1 MADLTPQ
8 AETIAK
14 KRYYLKDEAGDTVED
29 STEMFKRVAKT
40 VGLVEQMYDKSDS
53 EVEETTNQFFEM
65 MDGLKFVPNSPTMM
79 NAGTFQ
85 GTLSACFVLPLEDTM
100 EGIMKGATDAAM
112 VQKFG
117 GGTGFALSKLRP
129 RGTNIASTH
138 GRACGPIEVLKTLSR
153 VSSMITQGG
162 KRDGANMA
170 ILDVHHPDILEFISC
185 KSVEGE
191 IHNFN
196 ISVGVDNVFM
206 QAVAAGVHYP
216 LIDPHTHEVV
226 GEHDA
231 RMVFDTIIEG
241 AWKNGEPGMVF
252 LDRIN
257 RDNKVKEQYGD
268 MIATNPCGEQPLLG
282 NESCNLGSI
291 NLVQFFRPIESMFYT
306 NWKDAVDW
314 EDLASVVKLSTRFL
328 DNVIDAN
335 YYATEEI
342 EQMTKSTRKIGLGVM
357 GFADLLIKL
366 KIGYDTK
373 IGREVGATVMQFIQS
388 TADDTSLELG
398 EERGVF
404 PAWDRSEYAKED
416 NSKYRNACRLT
427 VAPTGTIS
435 MLADTSSGI
444 EPTFALVWRKQNVL
458 EGQEFFYANK
468 YFKNTAEDSGFY
480 SEDLMEYVADGG
492 SIQDRDDVP
501 QWAKDVFVTSA
512 DISGKGHVSMQAA
525 FQEYCDSGISKTINF
540 PNSATVED
548 ISMAYLEAWRTD
560 CKGITVY
567 RSGSREKEVLV
578 SKVDEE
584 AKTEG
589 IDLSQLT
596 MIPAMA
602 SEVDNEFKLQSLYSD
617 SPSSLKWLGLSSLE
631 ENCCDDPFI
640 VEESGCSTCK
650 SCGWSKCHIA

>member
-8 AETIAK
+8 AEIIAK
-14 KRYYLKDEAGDTVED
+14 KRYYLKDKTGETVENSID
-29 STEMFKRVAKT
+29 MFKRVAKA
-40 VGLVEQMYDKSDS
+40 VGSVEQMYEKSKA
-53 EVEETTNQFFEM
+53 ETQLITDQFFEM
-65 MDGLKFVPNSPTMM
+65 MDNLKFVPNSPTIM
-79 NAGTFQ
+79 NAGTHQ
-85 GTLSACFVLPLEDTM
+85 GTLSACFVLPMEDTM

-117 GGTGFALSKLRP
+117 GGTGFSLSKLRP
-129 RGTNIASTH
+129 KGANIASTH

-170 ILDVHHPDILEFISC
+170 VLDVHHPDILEFISC
-185 KSVEGE
+185 KSEEGN

-196 ISVGVDNVFM
+196 ISVGVDTAFM
-206 QAVAAGVHYP
+206 QAVAAEVHYP
-216 LIDPHTHEVV
+216 LIDPHTQTVV
-226 GEHDA
+226 GEHNA
-231 RMVFDTIIEG
+231 RTVFNKIIEG
-241 AWKNGEPGMVF
+241 AWENGEPGMVF

-257 RDNKVKEQYGD
+257 RDNKVSDQYGD

-291 NLVQFFRPIESMFYT
+291 NLAQFYIPTDST
-306 NWKDAVDW
+306 SWQDLLDW
-314 EDLASVVKLSTRFL
+314 NELSSVVKLSTRFL
-328 DNVIDAN
+328 DNIIDAN
-335 YYATEEI
+335 YYATTEI

-366 KIGYDTK
+366 KIGYNTK
-373 IGREVGATVMQFIQS
+373 SGREVGATVMKYIQRI
-388 TADDTSLELG
+388 ADDTSVELAQ
-398 EERGVF
+398 ERGVF
-404 PAWDRSEYAKED
+404 PAWDRSDYAKE
-416 NSKYRNACRLT
+416 NGPKYRNACRLT

-444 EPTFALVWRKQNVL
+444 EPTFALVWRKQNIL

-468 YFKNTAEDSGFY
+468 YFKSTAKDSGFY

-512 DISGKGHVSMQAA
+512 DIPGEAHVSMQAA

-540 PNSATVED
+540 PNDATVEN
-548 ISMAYLEAWRTD
+548 IATVYLEAWRTE

-567 RSGSREKEVLV
+567 RSGSRDKEVLV
-578 SKVDEE
+578 SKANEE
-584 AKTEG
+584 AKIESM
-589 IDLSQLT
+589 DFSQLA
-596 MIPAMA
+596 MIPSMA
-602 SEVDNEFKLQSLYSD
+602 SGGDNEFKLQALYSD
-617 SPSSLKWLGLSSLE
+617 SPSDLKWLGLSGSE

>member
-1 MADLTPQ
+1 MADLTPR

-14 KRYYLKDEAGDTVED
+14 KRYYLKDKAGETVEN
-29 STEMFKRVAKT
+29 STDMFKRVAKT
-40 VGLVEQMYDKSDS
+40 VGLIEQMYGKSEP
-53 EVEETTNQFFEM
+53 EVQKVTDEFFEM
-65 MDGLKFVPNSPTMM
+65 MDDLKFVPNSPTMM
-79 NAGTFQ
+79 NAGTYQ

-117 GGTGFALSKLRP
+117 GGTGFSLSKLRP
-129 RGTNIASTH
+129 RGANIASTH

-185 KSVEGE
+185 KSVEGD

-196 ISVGVDNVFM
+196 ISIGVDNAFM

-216 LIDPHTHEVV
+216 LIDPNTHSVV

-231 RMVFDTIIEG
+231 RDVFNKIVEG

-291 NLVQFFRPIESMFYT
+291 NLAKFYRSSE
-306 NWKDAVDW
+306 NKRWQDLLDWK
-314 EDLASVVKLSTRFL
+314 ELASVVSLSTRFL
-328 DNVIDAN
+328 DNIIDAN
-335 YYATEEI
+335 YYATPEI
-342 EQMTKSTRKIGLGVM
+342 EKMTKSTRKIGLGVM

-373 IGREVGATVMQFIQS
+373 IGREVGAAIMKYIQEI
-388 TADDTSLELG
+388 ADDTSLELG
-398 EERGVF
+398 KERGVF
-404 PAWDRSEYAKED
+404 PAWDRSEYAKQD
-416 NSKYRNACRLT
+416 DSQYRNACRLT

-468 YFKNTAEDSGFY
+468 YFKTTAQDSGFY

-492 SIQDRDDVP
+492 SLQDRDDVP
-501 QWAKDVFVTSA
+501 QWAKEVFVTSA
-512 DISGKGHVSMQAA
+512 DIPGKSHVGMQAA
-525 FQEYCDSGISKTINF
+525 FQEYCDAGISKTINF
-540 PNSATVED
+540 PNDATSQD
-548 ISMAYLEAWRTD
+548 IATAYLEAWRTG

-567 RSGSREKEVLV
+567 RSGSRDKEVLV
-578 SKVDEE
+578 SKTKEE
-584 AKTEG
+584 SNKESM
-589 IDLSQLT
+589 DLSQLV

-602 SEVDNEFKLQSLYSD
+602 SETDNEFKLQTLYSD
-617 SPSSLKWLGLSSLE
+617 APSDLKWLELSVSE
-631 ENCCDDPFI
+631 KNCCATPFI
-640 VEESGCSTCK
+640 IEESGCSTCK